1 MPCVPRSRAAHLSFW
16 LLVLHAQALCLGRAP
31 PAGGSLLF
39 PDGRQ
44 EQFIKTLPEYH
55 VVDPARVDASGHFL
69 SFNLHHH
76 ISNTRKKRDLSKKEN
91 AVYYKINHEEKDLF
105 FNLTVHVGFLSHNYV
120 VETRRGNY
128 TSAKIATRSG
138 VPCHFIGTVWQP
150 GFGSGTAAISTC
162 DGLTG
167 YFHLPHGDYF
177 IEPIKKHP
185 QKEGTPHP
193 HIIYGA
199 NILQNAL
206 RRRRAIPMEKEQ
218 ACGLNDTLSFFKQQQ
233 HRRERW
239 QQNHMAVRKV
249 SRRSVSKERWVET
262 LVVADSKMV
271 EYHGSHHVESY
282 ILTIMNMVTGLFHD
296 PSIGNAIHIVLVRL
310 ILFEEEEQGLKIVH
324 HADKTLA
331 SFCKWQKSVN
341 PKSDVNPTHHDV
353 AVLLTRKDICAGMNR
368 PCETLGLSHL
378 SGMCQPHR
386 SCNINEDSGLPLAF
400 TIAHEL
406 GHSFGIQHD
415 GKENDC
421 EPVGK
426 HPYIMSRQLQY
437 DPTPLTWSQ
446 CSKEYITRFLD
457 RGWGFC
463 LDDIPQ
469 KEVLKSPVIAPG
481 VIYDVHHQCQLQYG
495 SNATFCEDVDNLCQT
510 LWCSVKGSC
519 RSKLDAAAD
528 GTRCGEN
535 KWCFSGECITVGK
548 TPEAI
553 HGGWGVWSSWSH
565 CTRTCGAGVQSAER
579 PCDNPEP
586 QFGGDYCTGERKR
599 YRMCNISPCRKG
611 LPTFRQMQCSEFD
624 TVPYQNEF
632 YHWVPIYNTANPCE
646 LHCRP
651 IDGHFSEKMLDAVTD
666 GTPCFE
672 GRHSRDI
679 CINGMCKTVGCD
691 YEINSNATE
700 DQCGVCLG
708 DGSACRTVKMMFN
721 QSEGFGYVDIG
732 LIPKG
737 ARGIKVM
744 EVAEAGNFLAVRSKD
759 PEKYYLNGGFII
771 QWNGEYKVAGTIFQY
786 DRTGDLENLTAPGPT
801 NESIWIQLLFQ
812 ETNPGIKYEYT
823 IRKEESHEN
832 EIGEPEYFW
841 QYGDWTA
848 CSVTCGKG
856 VRRQIAH
863 CMRKGSGAIK
873 NSFCDPATQ
882 PNGRQ
887 KKCYEKDCP
896 PRWWAGEW
904 QKCSTTCG
912 PTGQKKRTVL
922 CIQTVGSDEQALAV
936 TECQHLLKP
945 KTHLSCNRDVLCPSD
960 WTVSNWTECTVT
972 CGGGIRTRNVTCAKN
987 NDEPCDTSKRP
998 NSKALCGLQQCPSA
1012 GRFLIHPLAPR
1023 RGKIIIRKTTSNPE
1037 RSPPHRTPMPSPRSH
1052 TTTNIPEPENVTPC
1066 LPTSSGLGNV
1076 SEKEG
1081 TANKTLQNHFAGP
1094 SDVYNYP
1101 VVSTEN
1107 SSHQNTTSWPFHNS
1121 LSTGIIRHTE
1131 NISEN
1136 EVVSTVE
1143 SEVQR
1148 SEDTPV
1154 PSFSSSP
1161 EITSSYDY
1169 LTEESDDIDGSVGG
1183 SEKPTDLLYSTE
1195 LNLEIRTRSTTLD
1208 TSSPVLQNESVTSQP
1223 PPASH
1228 HREPSTLLAVSKA
1241 AQGLVFPTTANYIS
1255 LQVNVPVVEIT
1266 TPQVSV
1272 TVMPTVFGH
1281 VPRGQTDNRRGMK
1294 LPDTVTSSTQSSPL
1308 KHALRN
1314 QSATSESAVTNA
1326 TENSHL
1332 ITPND
1337 LPSDAYWIVGNWSE
1351 CSTTCGIGAFWRHV
1365 ECSSGSTSHCQHT
1378 KKPDPVRKCYLRPCA
1393 SWKTG
1398 NWSKC
1403 SANCSGGFK
1412 TRDVHCID
1420 VREKRLLRPF
1430 HCQLL
1435 GYKPQLNT
1443 SCNMEPC
1450 LQWRVEPWNECS
1462 RTCGGGQ
1469 QKRRIYC
1476 PQEGYCDWTKR
1487 PNGIAS
1493 CNRQPC
1499 TKWINQAWGSCTVSC
1514 GGGIQRRIVK
1524 CINTETNETE
1534 DDSMCVNKPKPTE
1547 YQKCNQ
1553 QDCQK
1558 SRGLPCSKD
1567 QLSAHFCQ
1575 RLKGIGKCV
1584 LPSIQT
1590 QCCFTCSQPRIRNK
1604 ARYWDQRG
1612 LKQQNYTKLRRKS
1625 PQNQENNH
1633 QAARH

>member
-1 MPCVPRSRAAHLSFW
+1 MPCVPPSWAASGSFW
-16 LLVLHAQALCLGRAP
+16 LLVLHVPALCGT
-31 PAGGSLLF
+31 AGSLF

-44 EQFIKTLPEYH
+44 GQFIKTLQEYE
-55 VVDPARVDASGHFL
+55 VVDPARVDANGHFV
-69 SFNLHHH
+69 SFDLHHH
-76 ISNTRKKRDLSKKEN
+76 ISNTRKKRDIDKKEN
-91 AVYYKINHEEKDLF
+91 AIYYKINHKEKDLF
-105 FNLTVHVGFLSHNYV
+105 FNLTIHMGFLSHNYV
-120 VETRRGNY
+120 VERRHGNH
-128 TSAKIATRSG
+128 SRAKIAMHSG
-138 VPCHFIGTVWQP
+138 VPCHFIGTVLQP
-150 GFGSGTAAISTC
+150 GSGSGTAAISTC
-162 DGLTG
+162 NGLTG

-177 IEPIKKHP
+177 IEPIKKHLQKKGKP
-185 QKEGTPHP
+185 QA
-193 HIIYGA
+193 HIIYEA
-199 NILQNAL
+199 KTLQNAL
-206 RRRRAIPMEKEQ
+206 RRRRAIPVEEEQ
-218 ACGLNDTLSFFKQQQ
+218 ACGVNDTLNFFKQED
-233 HRRERW
+233 HRREKW
-239 QQNHMAVRKV
+239 EQNHVAVRRV

-271 EYHGSHHVESY
+271 EYHGSDHVESY

-341 PKSDVNPTHHDV
+341 PKSDINPTHHDV

-426 HPYIMSRQLQY
+426 RPYIMSRQLQY

-469 KEVLKSPVIAPG
+469 KEVLKSPIIAPG

-548 TPEAI
+548 TPEAV

-579 PCDNPEP
+579 LCDNPEP

-599 YRMCNISPCRKG
+599 YRVCNISPCQKG
-611 LPTFRQMQCSEFD
+611 LPTFRQMQCTEFD

-632 YHWVPIYNTANPCE
+632 YHWVPVYNTANPCE

-651 IDGHFSEKMLDAVTD
+651 IDHHFSEKMLDAVTD

-679 CINGMCKTVGCD
+679 CINGMCKAVGCD

-708 DGSACRTVKMMFN
+708 DGSACHTVKMTFN

-737 ARGIKVM
+737 ARGIRVT

-823 IRKEESHEN
+823 VRKEENHEN

-841 QYGDWTA
+841 QYGEWTA
-848 CSVTCGKG
+848 CTVTCGRG

-863 CMRKGSGAIK
+863 CMRKGGGAIK

-972 CGGGIRTRNVTCAKN
+972 CGGGIRTRSVTCAKN
-987 NDEPCDTSKRP
+987 NHEPCDSSKRP

-1012 GRFLIHPLAPR
+1012 RRFLIPPQVPK
-1023 RGKIIIRKTTSNPE
+1023 RGKIIIRKTMNPKW
-1037 RSPPHRTPMPSPRSH
+1037 SPPRRIPIPVPSPRFH
-1052 TTTNIPEPENVTPC
+1052 ATTRIPKPETVTPS
-1066 LPTSSGLGNV
+1066 PTSSGLDKIPQKEETTNV
-1076 SEKEG
+1076 
-1081 TANKTLQNHFAGP
+1081 TLQNKFAGS
-1094 SDVYNYP
+1094 SDIYNYP
-1101 VVSTEN
+1101 VFSTEN
-1107 SSHQNTTSWPFHNS
+1107 SFHQNTTSWPFPNS
-1121 LSTGIIRHTE
+1121 LSTEIIKHAE
-1131 NISEN
+1131 KVSKSET
-1136 EVVSTVE
+1136 VSTVGDE
-1143 SEVQR
+1143 LQN
-1148 SEDTPV
+1148 SEDIPV
-1154 PSFSSSP
+1154 SSFTTSP
-1161 EITSSYDY
+1161 EVTSSYDY
-1169 LTEESDDIDGSVGG
+1169 LTEESDDVDGSTEG
-1183 SEKPTDLLYSTE
+1183 SEKPTDFLHSTE
-1195 LNLEIRTRSTTLD
+1195 HNLEIRTRSTMLD
-1208 TSSPVLQNESVTSQP
+1208 TNSPVLQNGDVTSHLLP
-1223 PPASH
+1223 LSH
-1228 HREPSTLLAVSKA
+1228 PQEPSMPLPDSRA
-1241 AQGLVFPTTANYIS
+1241 AQGLTTASTIS
-1255 LQVNVPVVEIT
+1255 LQVDVPIREVT
-1266 TPQVSV
+1266 TQEASV
-1272 TVMPTVFGH
+1272 TVVPTTFGK
-1281 VPRGQTDNRRGMK
+1281 VWRGQADSRTEMK
-1294 LPDTVTSSTQSSPL
+1294 LPDIVTSSTQL
-1308 KHALRN
+1308 LVNKHALKN
-1314 QSATSESAVTNA
+1314 HMETSERIVMNVTESSLL
-1326 TENSHL
+1326 TISNS
-1332 ITPND
+1332 
-1337 LPSDAYWIVGNWSE
+1337 LPGDAYWIVGNWSE
-1351 CSTTCGIGAFWRHV
+1351 CSTTCGMGAFWRHV
-1365 ECSSGSTSHCQHT
+1365 ECSSKNVSHCQHT
-1378 KKPDPVRKCYLRPCA
+1378 KKPDHARKCYLRPCA

-1403 SANCSGGFK
+1403 SAYCNGGFK
-1412 TRDVHCID
+1412 TRDVQCID
-1420 VREKRLLRPF
+1420 SREKQLLRPF

-1435 GYKPQLNT
+1435 GYKPHLTT
-1443 SCNMEPC
+1443 SCNTEPC
-1450 LQWRVEPWNECS
+1450 LQWRVEPWNEC
-1462 RTCGGGQ
+1462 
-1469 QKRRIYC
+1469 
-1476 PQEGYCDWTKR
+1476 
-1487 PNGIAS
+1487 
-1493 CNRQPC
+1493 
-1499 TKWINQAWGSCTVSC
+1499 TVSC
-1514 GGGIQRRIVK
+1514 GGGIQQRAVK
-1524 CINTETNETE
+1524 CRNIETDETE
-1534 DDSMCVNKPKPTE
+1534 DDSMCVDKPKPSE
-1547 YQKCNQ
+1547 HQQCNQ
-1553 QDCQK
+1553 QACRK
-1558 SRGLPCSKD
+1558 SAGLPCSKD
-1567 QLSAHFCQ
+1567 QLSIHFCQ
-1575 RLKGIGKCV
+1575 RLRGIGKCLV
-1584 LPSIQT
+1584 PSIQL
-1590 QCCFTCSQPRIRNK
+1590 QCCSTCNHPRIRNK
-1604 ARYWDQRG
+1604 AKYWDQRG
-1612 LKQQNYTKLRRKS
+1612 LKQHYAKSRRKS
-1625 PQNQENNH
+1625 PQNQENNS
-1633 QAARH
+1633 QAAQH

>member
-1 MPCVPRSRAAHLSFW
+1 MPCIPPSWAASGSFW
-16 LLVLHAQALCLGRAP
+16 LLVLHVPALCGT
-31 PAGGSLLF
+31 GGSLF

-44 EQFIKTLPEYH
+44 GQFIKTLQEYQ
-55 VVDPARVDASGHFL
+55 VVDPERVDANGHFV

-76 ISNTRKKRDLSKKEN
+76 ISNIRKKRDLDKKEN
-91 AVYYKINHEEKDLF
+91 AVYYKINHKEKDLF
-105 FNLTVHVGFLSHNYV
+105 FNLSIHTGFLSHNYI
-120 VETRRGNY
+120 VERRRGNH
-128 TSAKIATRSG
+128 SRVKIAVHSG
-138 VPCHFIGTVWQP
+138 VPCHFIGTVLQP
-150 GFGSGTAAISTC
+150 GSGSGTAAISTC
-162 DGLTG
+162 NGLTG

-177 IEPIKKHP
+177 IEPIKKHL
-185 QKEGTPHP
+185 QKKGTPQP
-193 HIIYGA
+193 HIVYEA
-199 NILQNAL
+199 NTLQNAL
-206 RRRRAIPMEKEQ
+206 RRRRAIPVEEEQ
-218 ACGLNDTLSFFKQQQ
+218 ACGVNDNLSFFKQEDR
-233 HRRERW
+233 RREKW
-239 QQNHMAVRKV
+239 EQNHIAVRRV

-271 EYHGSHHVESY
+271 EYHGSDHVESY

-331 SFCKWQKSVN
+331 SFCKWQKNVN

-426 HPYIMSRQLQY
+426 RPYIMSRQLQY

-548 TPEAI
+548 TPEAV

-611 LPTFRQMQCSEFD
+611 LPTFRQMQCTEFD

-632 YHWVPIYNTANPCE
+632 YHWVPVYNTANPCE

-651 IDGHFSEKMLDAVTD
+651 IDRHFSEKMLDAVTD

-672 GRHSRDI
+672 GKHSRDI
-679 CINGMCKTVGCD
+679 CINGMCKAVGCD

-708 DGSACRTVKMMFN
+708 DGSACHTVKMTFN

-737 ARGIKVM
+737 ARGIRVT
-744 EVAEAGNFLAVRSKD
+744 EVAEAGNFLAVRSED

-786 DRTGDLENLTAPGPT
+786 DRTGDLENLTAPGPI
-801 NESIWIQLLFQ
+801 NESVWIQLLFQ

-823 IRKEESHEN
+823 VRKEESHEN

-841 QYGDWTA
+841 QYGEWTA
-848 CSVTCGKG
+848 CTVTCGRG

-863 CMRKGSGAIK
+863 CMRKGGGATK

-972 CGGGIRTRNVTCAKN
+972 CGGGIRTRSVTCAKN
-987 NDEPCDTSKRP
+987 NHEPCDSSKRP

-1012 GRFLIHPLAPR
+1012 RRFLIPPLAPR
-1023 RGKIIIRKTTSNPE
+1023 RGKIIIQKTTNPK
-1037 RSPPHRTPMPSPRSH
+1037 RSPPHRIPIPVPSPRSH
-1052 TTTNIPEPENVTPC
+1052 TTRIPKPETVTPS
-1066 LPTSSGLGNV
+1066 PTSSGLGKIPQ
-1076 SEKEG
+1076 KEE
-1081 TANKTLQNHFAGP
+1081 TDNKTLQNNFAGS

-1101 VVSTEN
+1101 VFSTEN
-1107 SSHQNTTSWPFHNS
+1107 SFHQNTTSLPFPNS
-1121 LSTGIIRHTE
+1121 LSTEIIKHAE
-1131 NISEN
+1131 KVSKSET
-1136 EVVSTVE
+1136 VSTVE
-1143 SEVQR
+1143 DELQR

-1154 PSFSSSP
+1154 SSFTSGP

-1169 LTEESDDIDGSVGG
+1169 LTEESDDVDGSTEG
-1183 SEKPTDLLYSTE
+1183 SEKPADYLYSTE
-1195 LNLEIRTRSTTLD
+1195 HNLEIRTRSTTLD
-1208 TSSPVLQNESVTSQP
+1208 TNSRVLQTGDVTSHL
-1223 PPASH
+1223 PASSH
-1228 HREPSTLLAVSKA
+1228 PEEPSTSLHDSRA
-1241 AQGLVFPTTANYIS
+1241 AQELTFPTTASSVS
-1255 LQVNVPVVEIT
+1255 LQIDVPIREVTTQETPATVVPTMFDNVLRGRADSRTEI
-1266 TPQVSV
+1266 
-1272 TVMPTVFGH
+1272 
-1281 VPRGQTDNRRGMK
+1281 K
-1294 LPDTVTSSTQSSPL
+1294 LPDSVTSSTQSLESE
-1308 KHALRN
+1308 HALKN
-1314 QSATSESAVTNA
+1314 HMATSVGILLNGTES
-1326 TENSHL
+1326 SHL
-1332 ITPND
+1332 ITSNS
-1337 LPSDAYWIVGNWSE
+1337 LPGDAYWIVGNWSE
-1351 CSTTCGIGAFWRHV
+1351 CSTTCGMGAYWRHV
-1365 ECSSGSTSHCQHT
+1365 ECSSKNVSHCQHI
-1378 KKPDPVRKCYLRPCA
+1378 KKPDHARKCYLRPCA
-1393 SWKTG
+1393 GWKTG

-1403 SANCSGGFK
+1403 SAYCNGGFK
-1412 TRDVHCID
+1412 TRDVQCID
-1420 VREKRLLRPF
+1420 VREKQLLRPF

-1435 GYKPQLNT
+1435 GYKPQLT
-1443 SCNMEPC
+1443 TTCNMEPC
-1450 LQWRVEPWNECS
+1450 LQWRVEPWNEC
-1462 RTCGGGQ
+1462 
-1469 QKRRIYC
+1469 
-1476 PQEGYCDWTKR
+1476 
-1487 PNGIAS
+1487 
-1493 CNRQPC
+1493 
-1499 TKWINQAWGSCTVSC
+1499 TVSC
-1514 GGGIQRRIVK
+1514 GGGIRQRTVK
-1524 CINTETNETE
+1524 CRNIETNETE
-1534 DDSMCVNKPKPTE
+1534 DDSMCVDKPKPAE
-1547 YQKCNQ
+1547 RRQCNQ
-1553 QDCQK
+1553 HECRK
-1558 SRGLPCSKD
+1558 SAGLPCSKD
-1567 QLSAHFCQ
+1567 QLSIHFCQ
-1575 RLKGIGKCV
+1575 RLRGIGKCLV
-1584 LPSIQT
+1584 PSIQS
-1590 QCCFTCSQPRIRNK
+1590 QCCFTCSRPRIRNK
-1604 ARYWDQRG
+1604 TRYWDQQG
-1612 LKQQNYTKLRRKS
+1612 LRQQYYTKSRRKS
-1625 PQNQENNH
+1625 HQNQENNI
-1633 QAARH
+1633 QAAQH